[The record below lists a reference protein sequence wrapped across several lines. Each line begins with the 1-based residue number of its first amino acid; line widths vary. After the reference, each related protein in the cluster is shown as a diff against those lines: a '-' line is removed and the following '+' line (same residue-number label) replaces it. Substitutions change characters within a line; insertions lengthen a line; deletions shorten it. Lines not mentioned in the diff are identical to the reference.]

1 MPWHHQKGWVYIS
14 TKNSQQA
21 NNNGTSDLGVHSCG
35 TAKHKCAR
43 NSLTHRHEVLSR
55 APAEST
61 QHVFLITNSKV
72 FILCKKGELRVR
84 FNSPAERNV
93 GGEKGLL
100 TRIRLLLSCKYRKGE
115 QLIG

>member
-72 FILCKKGELRVR
+72 FILCKKGERFVFDSIHQQNEMLGERKRVVD
-84 FNSPAERNV
+84 SDPLVAV
-93 GGEKGLL
+93 Y
-100 TRIRLLLSCKYRKGE
+100 TGE